1 MWNLRSEDRLAEW
14 KEFRSIISRLSFDE
28 AVQKTVHYWSYAPF
42 VNHYLDRQ
50 SPQDWPSPWELVIDG
65 KYDDMA
71 KALGMLYTLVLSEHG
86 KEHTF
91 SIIRAQEASSLASYN
106 LVSIDDGKYVLNYIF
121 NEVISTEK
129 LRKELQINQVY
140 TSADLQL
147 EKY

>member
-1 MWNLRSEDRLAEW
+1 
-14 KEFRSIISRLSFDE
+14 
-28 AVQKTVHYWSYAPF
+28 
-42 VNHYLDRQ
+42 
-50 SPQDWPSPWELVIDG
+50 
-65 KYDDMA
+65 MA

-121 NEVISTEK
+121 NEVISTEQ
-129 LRKELQINQVY
+129 LSKELQINQVY